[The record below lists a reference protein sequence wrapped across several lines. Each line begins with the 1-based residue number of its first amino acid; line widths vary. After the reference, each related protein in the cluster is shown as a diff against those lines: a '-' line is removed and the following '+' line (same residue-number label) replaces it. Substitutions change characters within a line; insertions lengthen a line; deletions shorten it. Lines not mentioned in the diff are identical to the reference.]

1 MFTFQSSK
9 KTASCRRQSHRVG
22 VSCASSVPPPLG
34 PTLSSPAET
43 TSHNIRVLSTQ
54 QHTMLLNS
62 LFYVSI
68 STTVYF
74 IPIWVPIYTH
84 SYTGNA
90 SLLQLLQVSQDYA
103 IWTCT
108 VRKWHLFSANI
119 YPQEYREYLITILT
133 QSGNCTKLFYNWE
146 GKTRIPL
153 GWESC
158 IILGKRARSWTHLHR
173 RHQGHLGTTHE
184 AHTDHD
190 TKCFHSCKSRY
201 RSAWTL
207 GDYFKGE
214 NIWFQ

>member
-62 LFYVSI
+62 LFYVSL

-74 IPIWVPIYTH
+74 IPIWVPIYSH

-90 SLLQLLQVSQDYA
+90 SLLQLLQVSQDYG

-108 VRKWHLFSANI
+108 VRKWHLFSIPTGIQGMPHYNAH
-119 YPQEYREYLITILT
+119 PDRELYQDVLQL
-133 QSGNCTKLFYNWE
+133 
-146 GKTRIPL
+146 R
-153 GWESC
+153 
-158 IILGKRARSWTHLHR
+158 
-173 RHQGHLGTTHE
+173 
-184 AHTDHD
+184 
-190 TKCFHSCKSRY
+190 
-201 RSAWTL
+201 
-207 GDYFKGE
+207 GE
-214 NIWFQ
+214 N